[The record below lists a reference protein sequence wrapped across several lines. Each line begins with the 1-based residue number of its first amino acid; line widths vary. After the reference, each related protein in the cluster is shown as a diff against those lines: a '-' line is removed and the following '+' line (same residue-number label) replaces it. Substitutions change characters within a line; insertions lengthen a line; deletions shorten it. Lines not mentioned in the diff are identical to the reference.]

1 MEEICEYFIKFI
13 ILIDLVGYYKYLKII
28 IFGLIG
34 YCLDFVMFVVFVNIG
49 MGKRLLLYSFFV
61 ILSIILGLKY
71 MYCKWWFKG
80 FYNSISLVWL

>member
-49 MGKRLLLYSFFV
+49 MGKRLLLY
-61 ILSIILGLKY
+61 K
-71 MYCKWWFKG
+71 
-80 FYNSISLVWL
+80 FYLLY